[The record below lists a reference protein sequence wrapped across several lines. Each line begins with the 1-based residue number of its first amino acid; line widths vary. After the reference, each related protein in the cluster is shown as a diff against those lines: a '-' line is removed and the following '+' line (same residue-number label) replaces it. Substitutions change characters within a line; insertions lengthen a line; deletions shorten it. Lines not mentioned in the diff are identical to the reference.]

1 MTQAEDERK
10 LRELCAAVDNALFS
24 EETGETDYERLADR
38 AAQLVDH
45 IRSFHEP
52 DPWQPRQSVQ
62 PPRLY
67 NFIDI

>member
-1 MTQAEDERK
+1 MTQAEYERK

-38 AAQLVDH
+38 ASQLVDH
-45 IRSFHEP
+45 IRSFYAP
-52 DPWQPRQSVQ
+52 IAT
-62 PPRLY
+62 PRLY